1 MSQEQVTYCP
11 LRERSNSA
19 RIGFFGKGRMYEAYI
34 RTDDECQVPHFH
46 IRNIYTETDTP
57 ILLQSNHYCPHS
69 HKDSKVLSDTELQQL
84 ACFMAEP
91 CRSPRY
97 ADNYEFAVTMWNLNN
112 QSKCSWQKVECGCS
126 IIPDYRSMNTRITII
141 KSITDNYDCDHF
153 QTDEDIN
160 PLSCALT
167 KKFLNKD
174 GVLQSFRMIENGY

>member
-34 RTDDECQVPHFH
+34 WTDDECQVPHFH

-69 HKDSKVLSDTELQQL
+69 HKDCKVLSDTELRQL

-91 CRSPRY
+91 CRSPRF
-97 ADNYEFAVTMWNLNN
+97 ET
-112 QSKCSWQKVECGCS
+112 
-126 IIPDYRSMNTRITII
+126 IT
-141 KSITDNYDCDHF
+141 NML
-153 QTDEDIN
+153 
-160 PLSCALT
+160 LSYGT
-167 KKFLNKD
+167 
-174 GVLQSFRMIENGY
+174 

>member
-34 RTDDECQVPHFH
+34 WTDDECQVPHFH

-69 HKDSKVLSDTELQQL
+69 HKDCKVLSDTELQQL

-91 CRSPRY
+91 CRSPRFENTICM
-97 ADNYEFAVTMWNLNN
+97 DKVLICHRTML
-112 QSKCSWQKVECGCS
+112 KRQKGCLTICQRIS
-126 IIPDYRSMNTRITII
+126 LVYGITSMCM
-141 KSITDNYDCDHF
+141 K
-153 QTDEDIN
+153 
-160 PLSCALT
+160 
-167 KKFLNKD
+167 
-174 GVLQSFRMIENGY
+174 